1 MLNHIV
7 DLQPMRGVRSVLVLG
22 ILGMSLISV
31 NAAELAE
38 DGRLELTLAETV
50 KLSKLNDPWLLGNQH
65 TQQSLESMS
74 IAAGT
79 LSDPKVSVG
88 LANFPTDTFDSGQE
102 AMTQIKVGVS
112 QMFPRG
118 DSLAIKK
125 EQLELLGGQY
135 PYQRQDR
142 KAKVTVLVSHL
153 WLDAYKAQQSIALI
167 NDKRALFE
175 ELANVAQAS
184 YSSALGKT
192 RLQDIVRAQLELTR
206 LDDRLTTLSQHN
218 DMFRARLSE
227 WLSDYFVD
235 NRLQTSLV
243 ESQKLSTSFVLA
255 RQLPDTQLANPQ
267 LYREV
272 TETDPQIL
280 FDYLSDHPAVNAIGQ
295 KIKASSS
302 AIELAQQKYKPE
314 WGINASYG
322 YRDNDPMGNDRSDL
336 FSVGVTFDLPL
347 FTSNR
352 QDKLVESAVSRTE
365 AVKTEKSLLLRKL
378 IASFETT
385 KAQLVRLNQ
394 RQQLFQQQLLPQM
407 HEQAEAS
414 LTAYTNDDGDF
425 AEVVRARIAELNAEI
440 NALNIDVDRQ
450 KTIIQLNYLFTP
462 SVDEVVVGNHRLG
475 EMK

>member
-1 MLNHIV
+1 MLNHIF
-7 DLQPMRGVRSVLVLG
+7 DLHPMRDVRSVFVFG
-22 ILGMSLISV
+22 ILGMSLLSA
-31 NAAELAE
+31 NAAELVE
-38 DGRLELTLAETV
+38 GGSRELTLAKAIEV
-50 KLSKLNDPWLLGNQH
+50 SKLNDPWLIGNQH

-79 LSDPKVSVG
+79 LPDPKVSVG
-88 LANFPTDTFDSGQE
+88 LANLPADTFDFAQE
-102 AMTQIKVGVS
+102 GMTQFKVGVS

-118 DSLAIKK
+118 DSLSIRKA
-125 EQLELLGGQY
+125 QLELMGSQY

-167 NDKRALFE
+167 NNKRALFE

-206 LDDRLTTLSQHN
+206 LDDRLTKLSQHN

-227 WLSDYFVD
+227 WLNDYFVD
-235 NRLQTSLV
+235 NN
-243 ESQKLSTSFVLA
+243 LSTSFVKNQEIPTDFVLA
-255 RQLPDTQLANPQ
+255 RRLPDTQLTNPQ
-267 LYREV
+267 LYREIR
-272 TETDPQIL
+272 ETNPQIL
-280 FDYLSDHPAVNAIGQ
+280 FDYLSDHPAVKVIEQ

-322 YRDNDPMGNDRSDL
+322 YRDNDPMENDRADL

-352 QDKLVESAVSRTE
+352 QDKQVESAVSRTE
-365 AVKTEKSLLLRKL
+365 AVKTEKRLLLRKL

-407 HEQAEAS
+407 LEQAEAS

-440 NALNIDVDRQ
+440 DALSIDVDRQ
-450 KTIIQLNYLFTP
+450 KTIIQLNYLFIP
-462 SVDEVVVGNHRLG
+462 SVNEVAVRNHRLG

>member
-352 QDKLVESAVSRTE
+352 QDKLLESAVSRTE

-462 SVDEVVVGNHRLG
+462 SDDEVVVGNHRLG